1 MRIGWLPIR
10 LPRFPAFGI
19 SSSAKVLLE
28 NLRA

>member
-1 MRIGWLPIR
+1 MAANPFT
-10 LPRFPAFGI
+10 RFPAFGI